1 MKKIIGVLC
10 SLGALIFFLIFN
22 TPVTRL
28 GSGFLIGAGSHVFTY
43 YDLVKEASFIKVMF
57 PNEDD
62 IPATLL
68 YKDPIHNLAVLQLNN
83 RPKVKHKQL
92 TYSKN
97 SYVLRSEN
105 VYTIGYPW
113 ANTMEDK
120 HVLIKGSTSLS
131 RKLDLIPITMPLNGV
146 NSGGPLFNS
155 NNELVG
161 MVLFEKHAVDY
172 YELERSKIYDY
183 AIPVSTLIMVIKK
196 LKLKNEPQNLK
207 TSSKELFI
215 ESRNKNVVLIEA
227 Y

>member
-1 MKKIIGVLC
+1 
-10 SLGALIFFLIFN
+10 
-22 TPVTRL
+22 
-28 GSGFLIGAGSHVFTY
+28 
-43 YDLVKEASFIKVMF
+43 MF

-207 TSSKELFI
+207 TSSKELFV

>member
-1 MKKIIGVLC
+1 
-10 SLGALIFFLIFN
+10 
-22 TPVTRL
+22 
-28 GSGFLIGAGSHVFTY
+28 
-43 YDLVKEASFIKVMF
+43 
-57 PNEDD
+57 
-62 IPATLL
+62 
-68 YKDPIHNLAVLQLNN
+68 
-83 RPKVKHKQL
+83 
-92 TYSKN
+92 
-97 SYVLRSEN
+97 
-105 VYTIGYPW
+105 
-113 ANTMEDK
+113 MEDK

-131 RKLDLIPITMPLNGV
+131 RKLDLIPITMPLNVV

-196 LKLKNEPQNLK
+196 LKLKKEPQNLK
-207 TSSKELFI
+207 TSSKELFV